1 LVDRVKEIIIALLF
15 PYKVEKLIMKITYL
29 LIVAS
34 ALAFSPQSHAEGW
47 LDSIKSMF
55 GMETETAAMP
65 NIEDMISSVSE
76 SVGIDA
82 SQAEGGL
89 ASIFNYAK
97 ENISAEE
104 FSGLSDSLPGLD
116 SLMDSVPEIK
126 EMASEGGLDGLMD
139 KAANYNDS
147 LKAMN
152 ALKKQFETLGL
163 SPEMISKVVES
174 AKDYLDTD
182 EGKKIK
188 AKLMQGLSQLS
199 I

>member
-1 LVDRVKEIIIALLF
+1 
-15 PYKVEKLIMKITYL
+15 MKISYL

-55 GMETETAAMP
+55 GMEAESAAMP
-65 NIEDMISSVSE
+65 NVTDMISSVSE
-76 SVGIDA
+76 SVGIDK
-82 SQAEGGL
+82 SQAEGSL

-97 ENISAEE
+97 ENISSEQ
-104 FSGLSDSLPGLD
+104 FSGLSKSFPGLD
-116 SLMDSVPEIK
+116 SLMGAVPDISEVT
-126 EMASEGGLDGLMD
+126 SEGGIGGLMD

-152 ALKKQFETLGL
+152 ELKKQFEALGL
-163 SPEMISKVVES
+163 SPEMISKVVSS
-174 AKDYLDTD
+174 AKAYLDTD

-188 AKLMQGLSQLS
+188 DQLMQGLSKLS